1 MIPESK
7 YSTQVVNGRR
17 YWYHNGEKVAAA
29 KVPESIRKKHKSP
42 AKKKTSVKKVSSKK
56 PVARKPAVKK
66 TAPAKPA
73 HKSPSAKKSSAKK
86 SPSKKSVTGKM
97 TVSRLQ
103 DNCKDMT
110 KEQILKAIGE
120 VVDKR
125 ILCEIVNYLPR
136 PRGEVTSAM
145 VKKRNM
151 YMGDTDVT
159 GLKCRDKPIPRC
171 PGYYCSDSTGNYECP
186 DSDVAMYM

>member
-42 AKKKTSVKKVSSKK
+42 AKKKTSVKKTSVKK
-56 PVARKPAVKK
+56 PVVKK

-73 HKSPSAKKSSAKK
+73 HKSPSAKKTSVKK
-86 SPSKKSVTGKM
+86 SPAKKKSVTGKM

-103 DNCKDMT
+103 NNCKDMT
-110 KEQILKAIGE
+110 KEQILKALGE
-120 VVDKR
+120 VADKKT
-125 ILCEIVNYLPR
+125 LCQVVNYLPR
-136 PRGEVTSAM
+136 TPEKVTSAM
-145 VKKRNM
+145 VRKRKQ
-151 YMGDTDVT
+151 YQGDTDVT
-159 GLKCRDKPIPRC
+159 GLKCLGKPRPRC

>member
-42 AKKKTSVKKVSSKK
+42 AKKKA
-56 PVARKPAVKK
+56 PARK

-73 HKSPSAKKSSAKK
+73 HKSPSAKKPSAAKK
-86 SPSKKSVTGKM
+86 TSVKKSVGGKM
-97 TVSRLQ
+97 SVSRLQ
-103 DNCKDMT
+103 NNCKDMT
-110 KEQILKAIGE
+110 KPQILKALGE
-120 VVDKR
+120 VADKKT
-125 ILCEIVNYLPR
+125 LCQIVNYLPR
-136 PRGEVTSAM
+136 TPEKVTSAM
-145 VKKRNM
+145 VRKRKQ
-151 YMGDTDVT
+151 YQGDTDVT
-159 GLKCRDKPIPRC
+159 GLKCLGKPIPRC